1 MPDAV
6 RRAVERTVQST
17 VGSAGLTR
25 DRAQE
30 IVDEVVRRAEQSA
43 ARAGRG
49 VRESVGRAG
58 QRQAEAAAGV
68 GDRLRD
74 AFPDIRVVTRDEL
87 RKLGLEI
94 ERLGKRVER
103 LEKQLGK
110 PAPGKR
116 RATKAARPRA
126 KSSSTSRT
134 ARTKR

>member
-6 RRAVERTVQST
+6 RRAVERTVHST

-43 ARAGRG
+43 ARARRG
-49 VRESVGRAG
+49 VRDSVGKAG

-74 AFPDIRVVTRDEL
+74 AIPDIRMATRDDL
-87 RKLGLEI
+87 RKLTLEL
-94 ERLGKRVER
+94 ERLGKRVDR
-103 LEKQLGK
+103 LEKQLAK
-110 PAPGKR
+110 PR
-116 RATKAARPRA
+116 SSNQRA
-126 KSSSTSRT
+126 KPRSTSRT